1 MLLLMRVYTQNVQ
14 IFMVY
19 TWSNFD
25 WFSIGLLLYAY
36 LFTVH
41 SYTVKQ
47 IKWLPGFKVP
57 LCFPIVHPSIQ
68 LGMLIA
74 SLWNVNWSTLRKNY
88 IHNTISLVAKKSI
101 SVVHIAITL
110 RFTDFNYIWLACLFV
125 QKTYLAAFLALL
137 PQPCN
142 QGTQDQRK
150 KQQTSPER
158 NTDL

>member
-14 IFMVY
+14 IFMVH

-88 IHNTISLVAKKSI
+88 IHIC
-101 SVVHIAITL
+101 VVHIAKTL
-110 RFTDFNYIWLACLFV
+110 GFTDFNYIWLACLFV
-125 QKTYLAAFLALL
+125 QKTYLATFLALL